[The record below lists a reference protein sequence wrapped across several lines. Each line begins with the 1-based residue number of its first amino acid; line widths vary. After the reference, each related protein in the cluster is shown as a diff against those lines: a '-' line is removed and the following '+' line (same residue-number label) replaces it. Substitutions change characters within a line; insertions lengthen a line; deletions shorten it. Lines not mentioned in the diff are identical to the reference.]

1 MKLNLLTIHEQCV
14 AISCSTRAL
23 QDLYEDLDTI
33 VATRKI
39 GLPYVIKV
47 LNEHIREAN
56 RILEQELDPLMDNL
70 SAFNTTVEISID
82 ADGGD
87 EPG

>member
-1 MKLNLLTIHEQCV
+1 MKLNILTIHEQCV

-33 VATRKI
+33 VATGKI
-39 GLPYVIKV
+39 GLPYVIKI
-47 LNEHIREAN
+47 LNERIREAN

-70 SAFNTTVEISID
+70 SVNNTTIEISID
-82 ADGGD
+82 VDGRD
-87 EPG
+87 EPV

>member
-39 GLPYVIKV
+39 GLPYVIKMLCSYV
-47 LNEHIREAN
+47 
-56 RILEQELDPLMDNL
+56 IL
-70 SAFNTTVEISID
+70 SKKFFCRK
-82 ADGGD
+82 
-87 EPG
+87 

>member
-39 GLPYVIKV
+39 GLK
-47 LNEHIREAN
+47 
-56 RILEQELDPLMDNL
+56 
-70 SAFNTTVEISID
+70 
-82 ADGGD
+82 
-87 EPG
+87 

>member
-1 MKLNLLTIHEQCV
+1 MKLNVLTIHEQCV

-23 QDLYEDLDTI
+23 QDLYEDLETM
-33 VATRKI
+33 VVTRKI
-39 GLPYVIKV
+39 GLSYVIKL

-56 RILEQELDPLMDNL
+56 QILEEELEPLMHDMSDLNP
-70 SAFNTTVEISID
+70 TIEISID

-87 EPG
+87 KLM